1 MTMSVALTIVVIVLI
16 ILLLV
21 FGLKIVSQ
29 YERGIVFR
37 LGRLRPIAQPG
48 LHFVI
53 PLFERM
59 ERVDTRVVTLT
70 IPPQEVITEDNVPAR
85 VNAVVLFNVIDP
97 VKAVMEVE
105 NYAIAT
111 SQIAQTTLRS
121 VLGRV
126 DLDTVLAHRSAL
138 NADLRDI
145 IETQTEPWGV
155 EVSVVEIKDV
165 EIPEQMQRAMARGA
179 EAERERR
186 AKVINAHGELQAS
199 EELRQAA
206 DTLSKSP
213 ASLQLRY
220 LQTLLE
226 LGADQN
232 STVVFPLPMDLIGPL
247 VKRFVGSDEADGSA
261 EGAAAR
267 AGEEGPAYAPS
278 AAQRDAVAEAERLSR
293 PSAPA
298 DLRSVHEAVEAA
310 ASETT
315 VPDEERPAF

>member
-1 MTMSVALTIVVIVLI
+1 MTTTTTAIAALAVLV
-16 ILLLV
+16 LLALALS
-21 FGLKIVSQ
+21 LKIITQ

-37 LGRLRPIAQPG
+37 LGRLRPVYDPG
-48 LHFVI
+48 LHLVVPF
-53 PLFERM
+53 LERLV
-59 ERVDTRVVTLT
+59 RVDTRVVTLT

-85 VNAVVLFNVIDP
+85 VNAVVLFNVTDP
-97 VKAVMEVE
+97 VKAVMAVE

-126 DLDTVLAHRSAL
+126 DLDTVPAHRSAL

-145 IETQTEPWGV
+145 IEKLTEPWGV

-186 AKVINAHGELQAS
+186 AKIINARGELQAS

-232 STVVFPLPMDLIGPL
+232 STVVFPLPMDIIGPL
-247 VKRFVGSDEADGSA
+247 LERFGPQGGLPEANEGEGG
-261 EGAAAR
+261 EGA
-267 AGEEGPAYAPS
+267 GAP
-278 AAQRDAVAEAERLSR
+278 RHR
-293 PSAPA
+293 
-298 DLRSVHEAVEAA
+298 
-310 ASETT
+310 
-315 VPDEERPAF
+315 